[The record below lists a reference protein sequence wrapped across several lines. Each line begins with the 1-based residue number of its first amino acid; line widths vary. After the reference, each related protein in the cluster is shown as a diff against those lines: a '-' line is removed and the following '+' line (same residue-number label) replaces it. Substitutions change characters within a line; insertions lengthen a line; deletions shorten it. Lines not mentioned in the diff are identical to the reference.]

1 MFGEDDQQ
9 LRSFSWNYFW
19 LSGDVDA
26 YLLFKEIAG
35 SQEAESP
42 REASEERNDEQ
53 ALESFM

>member
-1 MFGEDDQQ
+1 M
-9 LRSFSWNYFW
+9 RSFSWNYFW
-19 LSGDVDA
+19 LSGDVDV